1 MNVHF
6 RDLHRR
12 PEHAERSDLI
22 LDALS
27 QYIFA
32 NFAAYRRKA
41 NRNTFNS
48 NDELALQ
55 DAAHGGFCDISEQ
68 ADHYLATLVVG
79 VSRTIVTALGQ
90 PARLSIRLRTIIPGV
105 AAEKQKNSSP
115 VIRRNN
121 ETGRK
126 RPQPIRPAENSA
138 GFDFS

>member
-22 LDALS
+22 LDAP
-27 QYIFA
+27 A
-32 NFAAYRRKA
+32 NTSSPILQAYRRKA

-126 RPQPIRPAENSA
+126 RPQPIRPAENNA